1 MKVEITYAGLTFNV
15 ECYPGFPGIL
25 SGPPENCYPP
35 EAGEID
41 ILHDTVS
48 VDDWDTVVE
57 EFEGAYSRIRVF
69 QSPLSRAAWAET
81 LLRDIVRHEKHYD
94 AIYALAMETAGDQAE
109 ADEDAY
115 WDHKIDQARD
125 DWDD

>member
-1 MKVEITYAGLTFNV
+1 MKVEITYAGLTFDV
-15 ECYPGFPGIL
+15 ECSAGNPGKL

-35 EAGEID
+35 EAGEVD

-57 EFEGAYSRIRVF
+57 EFEGTYPRIRVF
-69 QSPLSRAAWAET
+69 QSPISRATIAET
-81 LLRDIVRHEKHYD
+81 LLRDIELYAKHYD
-94 AIYALAMETAGDQAE
+94 AIYALAMETAGDKAE